1 MNSKRLYFGLLAIIG
16 LLFVGLIAGVYGT
29 NSLLTSEANTL
40 TGLKAKSQA
49 LTEQQEGLASA
60 KKDIQK
66 YAGLEAITKTVV
78 PQDKNQAEA
87 VRELVNIAA
96 ANNVS
101 LGTITFPSSTLGTSA
116 AGTATTGTAATSAST
131 AAAAAAAASNSTTNT
146 LSQLLPVVGIP
157 GVYELTINVDSDS
170 SNPVQ
175 YNSFINFL
183 AALEQNRRTAQ
194 VTSISLTPTTEN
206 PNYLTFTLSLNEY
219 IKP

>member
-1 MNSKRLYFGLLAIIG
+1 MTAKRLYFGLLAIVG
-16 LLFVGLIAGVYGT
+16 LLIVGLVGGVYGT
-29 NSLLTSEANTL
+29 NQLLSSEANTL

-49 LTEQQEGLASA
+49 LTQQQEGLASA
-60 KKDIQK
+60 KKDVQK
-66 YAGLEAITKTVV
+66 YASLEAIAEAVV

-101 LGTITFPSSTLGTSA
+101 LGAITFPSSTLGTTTT
-116 AGTATTGTAATSAST
+116 GTATTGTAATPAPV
-131 AAAAAAAASNSTTNT
+131 AAPNSSTNT
-146 LSQLLPVVGIP
+146 LSQLLPATGIP
-157 GVYELTINVDSDS
+157 GVYQLTITVTSDS
-170 SNPVQ
+170 NNPVQ
-175 YNSFINFL
+175 YSSFINFL

-194 VTSISLTPTTEN
+194 VTSISLTPTADN

>member
-1 MNSKRLYFGLLAIIG
+1 MTSKRLYFGLLTVIG
-16 LLFVGLIAGVYGT
+16 LLLIGLLAGVYGT
-29 NSLLTSEANTL
+29 NRLLSSEANTL

-66 YAGLEAITKTVV
+66 YASLEAITKAVV

-87 VRELVNIAA
+87 VRELANIAA

-101 LGTITFPSSTLGTSA
+101 LGTITFPSSTLGTA
-116 AGTATTGTAATSAST
+116 TTGTATTGTATPVPV
-131 AAAAAAAASNSTTNT
+131 AASNSPSNT
-146 LSQLLPVVGIP
+146 LSQLLPVTGIP
-157 GVYELTINVDSDS
+157 GVYQLTISVASDS
-170 SNPVQ
+170 NRPVQ
-175 YNSFINFL
+175 YNAFINFL

-194 VTSISLTPTTEN
+194 VTSISLTPTTAN
-206 PNYLTFTLSLNEY
+206 PNYLTFTLNLNEY